1 MSKLLLTEDEA
12 AKALQ
17 VCGRTLR
24 KARQEGSLPFI
35 RIGRTIRYTETDLT
49 QFIERARECPS
60 IDAKTPR
67 SGNTRSR
74 LTVFDFEEARA
85 EKASAKRKL

>member
-1 MSKLLLTEDEA
+1 MNQLLLTEEQA
-12 AKALQ
+12 AQALQ

-24 KARQEGSLPFI
+24 KARQQGALPYV

-85 EKASAKRKL
+85 EKASARRKL